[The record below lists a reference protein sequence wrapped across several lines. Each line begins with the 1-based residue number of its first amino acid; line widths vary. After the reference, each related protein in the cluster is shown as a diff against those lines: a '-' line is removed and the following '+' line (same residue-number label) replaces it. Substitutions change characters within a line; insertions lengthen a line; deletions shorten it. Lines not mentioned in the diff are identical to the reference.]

1 MRVAQTC
8 LYVQCIHPH
17 LMAMSFLPASFNAN
31 TLIGLTAALLIG
43 FAAVRKWAAG
53 GQCTS
58 RRKLDGKTAL
68 ITGANSGIGFQTA
81 LDLARRRARV
91 IIACRSAPLME
102 AAVAELRAR
111 SSNPNVHGMLLDLGD
126 LAQVRE
132 FAARFAAAEARLDI
146 LVLNAGVMAVPVHT
160 KTKDGCE
167 NLCVLLCICTR
178 FVFMKCHWQVK
189 SSPDLLVTVR
199 AACLSFWRQF

>member
-1 MRVAQTC
+1 
-8 LYVQCIHPH
+8 
-17 LMAMSFLPASFNAN
+17 MSFLAASFNAN

-43 FAAVRKWAAG
+43 FAVVRKWAAG

-58 RRKLDGKTAL
+58 RRKLDGKTVL
-68 ITGANSGIGFQTA
+68 ITGANTGIGFQTA

-111 SSNPNVHGMLLDLGD
+111 SSNANVHGVMLDLGD

-132 FAARFAAAEARLDI
+132 CAARLAAEEARLDI
-146 LVLNAGVMAVPVHT
+146 LVLNAGVMAVPTHT
-160 KTKDGCE
+160 KTKDGCD
-167 NLCVLLCICTR
+167 NRSAQPLSSLCV
-178 FVFMKCHWQVK
+178 VFISVFSVHVH
-189 SSPDLLVTVR
+189 
-199 AACLSFWRQF
+199 